1 MSRESFRRALFNTVE
16 YITEQTLR
24 NSSKVLLLSHFN
36 SIAGETS
43 KEKALRTVMHYTGER
58 FRNIGENP
66 DRQLKNLLYRLMLEA
81 EAWDQGESD

>member
-1 MSRESFRRALFNTVE
+1 MSRDSFRQALFDTVE

-24 NSSKVLLLSHFN
+24 NSSKVLILNHFN

-43 KEKALRTVMHYTGER
+43 RAKALRTVMHYTTAD
-58 FRNIGENP
+58 FRNIEDNP

-81 EAWDQGESD
+81 DAWDREEE

>member
-1 MSRESFRRALFNTVE
+1 MSRETFRRALFDAVE

-24 NSSKVLLLSHFN
+24 TSSKVLLLNHFN

-43 KEKALRTVMHYTGER
+43 KEKALRTVMHYTSVDLS
-58 FRNIGENP
+58 NIEQNR

-81 EAWDQGESD
+81 EAWDREE